1 MKKILIV
8 EDDQK
13 IACALNVRLT
23 ANGYDVI
30 TAFDAMAGVSLVLK
44 QAPDLVI
51 LDISIPA
58 GSGFD
63 VADRIRSLPR
73 MAGTPLVFIT
83 ASRKPEF
90 RARAEQLGA
99 AGYIEKPFD
108 DDELIAVIRRALHE
122 APRGEGAPPGLRPGE
137 VGTEQKT
144 PAAPP
149 PRSPQDARAALL
161 EMLSRKQTPGKQGKP

>member
-13 IACALNVRLT
+13 IACALNMRLK
-23 ANGYDVI
+23 ANGYEVI
-30 TAFDAMAGVSLVLK
+30 TAFDAMAGVNLVLK
-44 QAPDLVI
+44 HTPNLVI

-63 VADRIRSLPR
+63 VASRIRSLPR
-73 MAGTPLVFIT
+73 LSGTPLLFIT

-99 AGYIEKPFD
+99 VGYIEKPFD
-108 DDELIAVIRRALHE
+108 DDELIALIRQALHE
-122 APRGEGAPPGLRPGE
+122 APPGKGAPPSRQQGE
-137 VGTEQKT
+137 AGTEQA

-149 PRSPQDARAALL
+149 SRSPQDARAALL
-161 EMLSRKQTPGKQGKP
+161 ALLSRKRGEQPKP

>member
-13 IACALNVRLT
+13 IACALNVRLK

-44 QAPDLVI
+44 HAPDLVI
-51 LDISIPA
+51 LDISMPA

-90 RARAEQLGA
+90 RVRAEQLGA

-108 DDELIAVIRRALHE
+108 DDELIAVVRRALRG
-122 APRGEGAPPGLRPGE
+122 APSGEGAPPGLRQGGA
-137 VGTEQKT
+137 GTEQT

-149 PRSPQDARAALL
+149 PRSPQEARAALL
-161 EMLSRKQTPGKQGKP
+161 EMLSRKRTPGKEGKP